1 MKRIKND
8 KIEKIDFTNT
18 NFSIVDVKKAKK
30 KKIVRTIL
38 ISCICFVITIFS
50 SLAFLLYGPY
60 KNFREWLITT
70 AMSTMNHQYL
80 ATIFYSDS
88 VINGVLSQN
97 RVIESNDTTDT
108 DIIEIVNVNTNVKS
122 YKNKYEEEILKKEND
137 NDLYKLIEFEGNG
150 YYAHLVVIYNPSKV
164 KVATT
169 SYLGS
174 NGQYLTTMA
183 KNNNAVVAIN
193 GGGFYDPDWNSTG
206 GNPHGI
212 VIKDGKIIWN
222 GSKASVGG
230 GLIGFTN
237 DNKLIL
243 GKMTAEEAL
252 EKGVRDALE
261 FGPFLIVNGK
271 SSFIKGNGGWGTAPR
286 TAIGQ
291 RKDGIVLFLVIDGRT
306 LKYPGASMV
315 DLTEIMERYGAYN
328 AVNLDGGTS
337 SGLVI
342 NNELINHPIN
352 GNGANKTRPIP
363 TAFIVTNE

>member
-8 KIEKIDFTNT
+8 QIEKIDFTTT

-60 KNFREWLITT
+60 KNFRQWLITT

-80 ATIFYSDS
+80 ATIFYSDN
-88 VINGVLSQN
+88 VINSVLN
-97 RVIESNDTTDT
+97 ENKVIENNDITDT
-108 DIIEIVNVNTNVKS
+108 DIIKIVDVDTNIKS
-122 YKNKYEEEILKKEND
+122 YKNKYEEEILKKDNE

-150 YYAHLVVIYNPSKV
+150 YYAHLVAIYDPSKV

-174 NGQYLTTMA
+174 KGQYLTTIS
-183 KNNNAVVAIN
+183 KNNNAVISIN
-193 GGGFYDPDWNSTG
+193 GGGFYDPDYNS
-206 GNPHGI
+206 
-212 VIKDGKIIWN
+212 
-222 GSKASVGG
+222 
-230 GLIGFTN
+230 N

-243 GKMTAEEAL
+243 GKMTAEEAI